1 MTFVQLESTCPASLV
16 LGVANTEKPPPLL
29 EIEISLSR
37 NRLKFGGYFLFDD
50 HRTYLEGQTIPL
62 DRLRV
67 TGVEKTRK
75 STP

>member
-1 MTFVQLESTCPASLV
+1 MGQDMIISLQLMNIAMTFVQLESTCPASLV

-50 HRTYLEGQTIPL
+50 H
-62 DRLRV
+62 
-67 TGVEKTRK
+67 
-75 STP
+75 